1 MLGIYV
7 RLSKEDSDSNSIN
20 NQLLQGKQ
28 FAKLHNIEY
37 KIYNEGEGLSGG
49 LGIDER
55 PQLNK
60 LLEDVKSGL
69 ITTVWVRDQSRLERN
84 TELWFSIVNILRDN
98 NAKLYNSDKFIDLD
112 NDEELFP
119 TNIMSL
125 INDMQRKKQGRLTK
139 RAINDNF
146 KQGKSHGV
154 MPYGYTKDEN
164 GYLIIDEIEAY
175 TVKEIF
181 KLSLEGLGAL
191 KIAYSLDE
199 RGIKTR
205 FANLEGTY
213 KRIDRKSG
221 KVTITDKKE
230 VKWSGN
236 SIRNI
241 ITNPIYKGE
250 RRHKIKTEIEY
261 HKSPIIIEP
270 QLWDKVN
277 NALKNKR
284 NFDGKPAKYNYLLKN
299 VLRCGVC
306 GRNYFGKMR
315 RTNTENRYSCYSK
328 RAKKGV
334 CNNKSIK
341 IDKVEKIVWDTLVSE
356 MPNHV
361 EEYLKENSTTSALD
375 DINTELLKLEQEQNT
390 FKSEHKNLIASVK
403 KGLLSDTDIST
414 EITTINTQLDSVK
427 NRINNALERK
437 ESISNDLLKV
447 DDILKDVG
455 VLKEFSFDE
464 KKELVEKYIDHITT
478 VYRTDIKEF
487 SNDGEYFLMI
497 NFKNTELP
505 SLIAIIDKRYK
516 TVNYHPRWAI
526 MSGAMFHGYL
536 TDLYN
541 FEKD

>member
-20 NQLLQGKQ
+20 NQLSQGKQ
-28 FAKLHNIEY
+28 FAKLNDLEY

-49 LGIDER
+49 LGVDSR

-69 ITTVWVRDQSRLERN
+69 INVLWVRDQSRLERN
-84 TELWFSIVNILRDN
+84 TELWFSIVNILRDS

-146 KQGKSHGV
+146 KQGKAHGTL
-154 MPYGYTKDEN
+154 PFGYTKDEN
-164 GYLIIDEIEAY
+164 RYLIIDEKEAE
-175 TVKEIF
+175 VVREIYR
-181 KLSLEGLGAL
+181 LSLSGLGSL
-191 KIAYSLDE
+191 KIAYSLND

-205 FANLEGTY
+205 FAKMSGTF
-213 KRIDRKSG
+213 KHTDKKSG
-221 KVTITDKKE
+221 KVTITNKKD
-230 VKWSGN
+230 VKWSQT
-236 SIRNI
+236 SIRDMLR
-241 ITNPIYKGE
+241 NPLYKGE
-250 RRHKIKTEIEY
+250 RRHKVKTEIEY

-270 QLWDKVN
+270 QLWEKVN

-306 GRNYFGKMR
+306 GRNYFGKTR
-315 RTNTENRYSCYSK
+315 RNKSEHHYTCYSG
-328 RAKKGV
+328 RVKGEV
-334 CNNKSIK
+334 CNNRNVH
-341 IDKVEKIVWDTLVSE
+341 IDEIEKIVWDTLVSE

-361 EEYLKENSTTSALD
+361 EQYLKENSTTSALV

-390 FKSEHKNLIASVK
+390 FKSEHKNLIQLAK
-403 KGLLSDTDIST
+403 KGLLSDADIST

-464 KKELVEKYIDHITT
+464 KKELVEKYIDYISI
-478 VYRTDIKEF
+478 VYRTDVKEF